1 MLAAEPGLEVTVCR
15 DAAQALAQQEAPD
28 LWIIDGQLP
37 DMDGVDLLK
46 QLQRRPGVAPRAV
59 MFSADALPCR
69 RAQALDA
76 GFIDLWIKPMGRD
89 ELLLRLRQLMGR
101 ARPEDQGVSA
111 APLAQ

>member
-1 MLAAEPGLEVTVCR
+1 VTVCR
-15 DAAQALAQQEAPD
+15 DGGQALACRHAPD

-46 QLQRRPGVAPRAV
+46 QLQRRTDPAPRAV

-69 RAQALDA
+69 REQALEA
-76 GFIDLWIKPMGRD
+76 GFIDLWVKPMGRD
-89 ELLLRLRQLMGR
+89 ELLLRLRQLMSR
-101 ARPEDQGVSA
+101 PRPEGQGVSA